1 MKEFILTP
9 EHLALIGQLRIDG
22 RPEIPQIDEKRPFG
36 GGDFLADV
44 IRLLGWE
51 IPPGKDDVLRDRA
64 IAILKETAIALQ
76 IVCLRTGRE
85 GGIPL
90 GLYRQRK
97 EGDRLSW
104 ELVRGMNPC

>member
-9 EHLALIGQLRIDG
+9 EHLALIGQLHIDG

-36 GGDFLADV
+36 SGDFLA
-44 IRLLGWE
+44 
-51 IPPGKDDVLRDRA
+51 DVLRDRA